1 MRRRLAL
8 AAGLLAAVT
17 SLAIGR
23 AQTARSELVDATQ
36 LLTDLRVL
44 SADDMQGRRAG
55 TPGGLKARA
64 YMVERFKAAGITPFG
79 ESYEHSFPLRQRGTA
94 EARTGA
100 NVIGRVDGT
109 APTGKY
115 IVVTA
120 HYDHIGVSQSGDV
133 FNGADDNASG
143 AAALPALAA
152 YFKKVRPK
160 NTLIFA
166 ALDAEESGL
175 EGARAFVQKP
185 PVDVGAIVLNVNFDM
200 IGRDPDNTLYV
211 VGTRQQ
217 PFLKPY
223 IERIAAKAPVKLL
236 MGHEDPTQKEDWTR
250 DSDHYAFCQAKI
262 PCLYFG
268 VEDFGQHHKATDEYA
283 TMTHD
288 FYVRAVETGLLA
300 IREFDAGLD
309 SIAAARGGGAFLQD
323 GEGEQVPPGVPAAQ
337 GSPIEL
343 AVAGGA
349 VAGTLLLPADTSSQV
364 PVVLI
369 IAGSGPTDRDG
380 NSPLIPGKN
389 NSLRQLAEA
398 LAAQG
403 IASVRYDKRGV
414 AASVGNGLKETD
426 LRFET
431 YVDDASAWITKLR
444 NDSRFS
450 SVTVIGH
457 SEGSAIGMLAARTA
471 RADAFVSIAG
481 VARRPT
487 EVLRDQLRP
496 QLTPLPK
503 LWEASET
510 ILKAL
515 EAGETVDAVPSEL
528 STLYRPSVQ
537 PYLISWFR
545 YTPSVEIARLKSPT
559 LLIQGTTDLQVQV
572 PEADALKA
580 ARPDATLKIIEGMN
594 HVLKMAPAER
604 AANIATYT
612 NPELLIAPD
621 VPASI
626 VSFIRALRL
635 PRHPNGE
642 RLSPRTI
649 ASAVVDG
656 TRIAIEYGQPAVRG
670 RAVWGGLVP
679 WGRWWMPGADEATSF
694 TTSGPL
700 MVGTLSVPAGDYT
713 LYTQPGEPAFSL
725 VINKQIFQF
734 HTEYRPDLDLGRV
747 PMTMARLETPVER
760 LTFAIDPLPGGG
772 AAIKLRWADR
782 EYVAAFTAVAP
793 GK

>member
-8 AAGLLAAVT
+8 SLGLVAVAA
-17 SLAIGR
+17 SLATGR
-23 AQTARSELVDATQ
+23 AQTSRSELVDATQ

-79 ESYEHSFPLRQRGTA
+79 ESYEQPFQLRQRGGTT
-94 EARTGA
+94 EVRTGA
-100 NVIGRVDGT
+100 NVVGRVDGT

-160 NTLIFA
+160 NNLIFA

-185 PVDVGAIVLNVNFDM
+185 PVDVGALSLNVNLDM

-211 VGTRQQ
+211 VGTRTQ

-223 IERIAAKAPVKLL
+223 IERVAAKAPVKLL
-236 MGHEDPTQKEDWTR
+236 MGHDDPTQKEDWTR
-250 DSDHYAFCQAKI
+250 DSDHYAFCQAKV

-288 FYVRAVETGLLA
+288 FYVRAVETALHA
-300 IREFDAGLD
+300 IREFDANLD
-309 SIAAARGGGAFLQD
+309 AIEKARGGGVLQD
-323 GEGEQVPPGVPAAQ
+323 GEGEQAAPAGQ
-337 GSPIEL
+337 SSPIEL
-343 AVAGGA
+343 AVSGG
-349 VAGTLLLPADTSSQV
+349 VIAGTLLLPANTASQV
-364 PVVLI
+364 PVALI

-380 NSPLIPGKN
+380 NSPVIAGKN
-389 NSLRQLAEA
+389 NAYRLLAEA

-414 AASVGNGLKETD
+414 AASVVKGLKEAD

-444 NDSRFS
+444 NDARFS

-487 EVLRDQLRP
+487 DALRDQLRP
-496 QLTPLPK
+496 TLGPMPK
-503 LWEASET
+503 LWEASEA

-515 EAGETVDAVPSEL
+515 ESGETVDTVPAEL
-528 STLYRPSVQ
+528 ATLYRPSVQ
-537 PYLISWFR
+537 PYLISWFK
-545 YTPSVEIARLKSPT
+545 YTPSVEIARLKAPT
-559 LLIQGTTDLQVQV
+559 LLLQGTTDLQVGV
-572 PEADALKA
+572 AEAEALSK

-594 HVLKMAPAER
+594 HVLKAAPADR
-604 AANIATYT
+604 AANMATYT
-612 NPELLIAPD
+612 NPDLPIVAD

-626 VSFIRALRL
+626 VSFIRAQRM
-635 PRHPNGE
+635 PRHPASE
-642 RLSPRTI
+642 RLSPR
-649 ASAVVDG
+649 AVVSAVVDN
-656 TRIAIEYGQPAVRG
+656 TRVTIEYGQPAKRG
-670 RAVWGGLVP
+670 REIWGALVP
-679 WGRWWMPGADEATSF
+679 WDRWWMPGADEATAL
-694 TTSGPL
+694 TLSGPL
-700 MVGTLSVPAGDYT
+700 SFGTLSVGAGDYS
-713 LYTQPGEPAFSL
+713 LYTQPGEQSFSL
-725 VINKQIFQF
+725 IINKQLYQY
-734 HTEYRPDLDLGRV
+734 HTEYHADQDLGRA
-747 PMTMARLETPVER
+747 PMTQARLETPVER
-760 LTFAIDPLPGGG
+760 LTFVVEALPKGGG
-772 AAIKLRWADR
+772 VLKLRWDSR
-782 EYVAAFTAVAP
+782 EYTVAIA
-793 GK
+793 GRRILQ